1 MFFFGFGKLIYV
13 TVLIIN
19 AIAVLSEDRFLARIG
34 WGRTQT
40 EPAFGASQDSTSV
53 KARLVKLI
61 DSVRTLMR
69 STFFLPFIQV
79 FASRAPQEQSSPARS
94 IWCLYHVQAA
104 KPQASRPRLT
114 RICLAVPLLGINILI
129 IVYELILG

>member
-40 EPAFGASQDSTSV
+40 EPAFGASHDSTSV

-69 STFFLPFIQV
+69 RAVFSVEGHRVPSTMCRQQGRKLRHP
-79 FASRAPQEQSSPARS
+79 
-94 IWCLYHVQAA
+94 
-104 KPQASRPRLT
+104 
-114 RICLAVPLLGINILI
+114 G
-129 IVYELILG
+129 

>member
-13 TVLIIN
+13 TVLMIN

-40 EPAFGASQDSTSV
+40 EPAFGASHDSTSV

-69 STFFLPFIQV
+69 SMSILPS
-79 FASRAPQEQSSPARS
+79 SRS
-94 IWCLYHVQAA
+94 
-104 KPQASRPRLT
+104 
-114 RICLAVPLLGINILI
+114 LLL
-129 IVYELILG
+129 VLLESTLLWREP

>member
-40 EPAFGASQDSTSV
+40 EPAFGASHDSTSV

-69 STFFLPFIQV
+69 I
-79 FASRAPQEQSSPARS
+79 
-94 IWCLYHVQAA
+94 
-104 KPQASRPRLT
+104 
-114 RICLAVPLLGINILI
+114 PLLGINILI

>member
-13 TVLIIN
+13 TVLMIN

-40 EPAFGASQDSTSV
+40 EPAFGASHDSTSV

-69 STFFLPFIQV
+69 SMSTLPS
-79 FASRAPQEQSSPARS
+79 SRS
-94 IWCLYHVQAA
+94 
-104 KPQASRPRLT
+104 
-114 RICLAVPLLGINILI
+114 LLL
-129 IVYELILG
+129 VLLESTLLWREP